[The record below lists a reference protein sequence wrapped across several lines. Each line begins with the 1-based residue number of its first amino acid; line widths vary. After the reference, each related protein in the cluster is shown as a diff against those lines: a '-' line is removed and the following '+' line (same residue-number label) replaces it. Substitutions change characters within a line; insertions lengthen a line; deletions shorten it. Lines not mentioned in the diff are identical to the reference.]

1 MITPNIRDYLNDI
14 AIKLDKVGHG
24 QRGVILDEAQAFL
37 GYSRQ
42 TIYRQLKQVCGW
54 SSERKAR
61 ADKGKMSV
69 SSDSLLALAT
79 MSRESMR
86 DNGKQTMFTTTARGI
101 LEQNGHEINVSN
113 ATLNRLMRQRKL
125 NVKAQ
130 QVANPVQSLRALHPN
145 HVHEIDPS
153 LCLIYYMK
161 NKQHIMRDRDFY
173 KNKLENYAKVKYK
186 VWRYTLYDRASG
198 MIIPWYVEAA
208 GENQHSLF
216 QFLMFA
222 WGKQDNRL
230 FHGVPKLL
238 YWDKGSANTS
248 SAIKSL
254 LDNLEVKYLEHEAG
268 NARAKGGVENANNII
283 ETQFESRLKFQPVS
297 SIEELNH
304 SAMAWA
310 EAYNANLIPGQDTRL
325 RRAGLS
331 EPASRQGLWQR
342 IKEEQLRILPP
353 VDVCKALMAS
363 RKQERQVRPDLTISF
378 KHPQAE
384 SSQIYNLKG
393 LDGITVKD
401 KVCVKALV
409 YGDCAI
415 QIEVPRYDGE
425 TLIYRV
431 EPDRNYDEFGQQL
444 DAPVIGEEFKS
455 KADTEIEQA
464 AKAMDSVAYPDMNEN
479 EIKKAKQKQVAPFGG
494 KLNTLSYLDDIEHPL
509 YIASSRK
516 GSEIATPEHLKP
528 APTTLTL
535 TAALIR
541 ITSAIGRRLT
551 TDENKWLS
559 ASYQDGIPEESL
571 NFIIQSFTQPVEI
584 AACNGTTGLRIVK

>member
-1 MITPNIRDYLNDI
+1 MITPSIRDYLNNI
-14 AIKLDKVGHG
+14 AKKLDSVGHG
-24 QRGVILDEAQAFL
+24 QRGPILNEAQEFL
-37 GYSRQ
+37 GFSRQ

-61 ADKGKMSV
+61 ADKGRMTV
-69 SSDSLLALAT
+69 SSESLLALAA
-79 MSRESMR
+79 MNRESIR

-125 NVKAQ
+125 NVNAQ
-130 QVANPVQSLRALHPN
+130 KVANPVQSLRALHPN

-198 MIIPWYVEAA
+198 IIIPWYVEAA

-222 WGKQDNRL
+222 WGKQDGRL

-248 SAIKSL
+248 SAIKNL
-254 LDNLEVKYLEHEAG
+254 LDHLEVKYLEHEAG

-283 ETQFESRLKFQPVS
+283 ETQFESRLKFQPVN
-297 SIEELNH
+297 SIDELND
-304 SAMAWA
+304 AAIKWA
-310 EAYNANLIPGQDTRL
+310 EAYNSNMLPGQDTRL
-325 RRAGLS
+325 HRTGLS
-331 EPASRQGLWQR
+331 EPASRQTLWQH
-342 IKEEQLRILPP
+342 ISAEQLRILPA
-353 VDVCKALMAS
+353 VEVCKALMAS
-363 RKQERQVRPDLTISF
+363 REQERQVKSDLTISF

-384 SSQIYNLKG
+384 NSLIYSLKG
-393 LDGITVKD
+393 LDGVAVKD
-401 KVCVKALV
+401 KVTVRSLV

-415 QIEVPRYDGE
+415 QIEVPRYDGDS
-425 TLIYRV
+425 LIYRV
-431 EPDRNYDEFGQQL
+431 EPDRNFDQFGQRL
-444 DAPVIGEEFKS
+444 DAPVIGEEYKS
-455 KADTEIEQA
+455 KGDTEIEQA
-464 AKAMDSVAYPDMNEN
+464 AKAMDQVAYPDMTED

-494 KLNTLSYLDDIEHPL
+494 KLNTLSYLEDINHPA
-509 YIASSRK
+509 YFEQK
-516 GSEIATPEHLKP
+516 GSEIDTPEHLKP
-528 APTTLTL
+528 SIPILTL
-535 TAALIR
+535 TAALMR
-541 ITSAIGRRLT
+541 ITSEIGRKLT

-559 ASYQDGIPEESL
+559 ARYKDGVPEDSL
-571 NFIIQSFTQPVEI
+571 DSLIHTFKTPI
-584 AACNGTTGLRIVK
+584 AVGDGTTGIFRSVK

>member
-1 MITPNIRDYLNDI
+1 MITPSIRDYLNNV
-14 AIKLDKVGHG
+14 AKKLDSVGHG
-24 QRGVILDEAQAFL
+24 QRGPILNEAQEFL
-37 GYSRQ
+37 GFSRQ

-61 ADKGKMSV
+61 ADKGKMTV
-69 SSDSLLALAT
+69 SSESLLALAA
-79 MSRESMR
+79 MNRESIR

-125 NVKAQ
+125 NVNAQ
-130 QVANPVQSLRALHPN
+130 KVANPVQSLRALHPN

-198 MIIPWYVEAA
+198 IIIPWYVEAA

-222 WGKQDNRL
+222 WSKRDGRL

-238 YWDKGSANTS
+238 YWDKGSANTA
-248 SAIKSL
+248 SAIKNL
-254 LDNLEVKYLEHEAG
+254 LDHLEVKYLEHEAG

-283 ETQFESRLKFQPVS
+283 ETQFESRLKFQPVN
-297 SIEELNH
+297 SIDELND
-304 SAMAWA
+304 AAIKWA
-310 EAYNANLIPGQDTRL
+310 EAYNSNMLPGQDTRL
-325 RRAGLS
+325 HRTGLS
-331 EPASRQGLWQR
+331 EPVSRQTLWQH
-342 IKEEQLRILPP
+342 ITAEQLRILPA

-363 RKQERQVRPDLTISF
+363 REQERQVKSDLTISF

-384 SSQIYNLKG
+384 NSLIYSLKG
-393 LDGITVKD
+393 LDGVAVKD
-401 KVCVKALV
+401 KVTVRSLV

-425 TLIYRV
+425 ALIYRV
-431 EPDRNYDEFGQQL
+431 EPDRNFDKFGQRL
-444 DAPVIGEEFKS
+444 DAPVIGEEYKS
-455 KADTEIEQA
+455 KGDTEIEQA
-464 AKAMDSVAYPDMNEN
+464 AKAMDQVAYPDMTED

-494 KLNTLSYLDDIEHPL
+494 KLNTLSYLDDIDHPA
-509 YIASSRK
+509 YFEQK
-516 GSEIATPEHLKP
+516 GNEIETPEHLKP
-528 APTTLTL
+528 ATTTLTL
-535 TAALIR
+535 TAALMR
-541 ITSAIGRRLT
+541 ITSEIGRKLT

-559 ASYQDGIPEESL
+559 VRYKDGVPEDSL
-571 NFIIQSFTQPVEI
+571 DSLIRTFATPVVVGD
-584 AACNGTTGLRIVK
+584 GTTGIFRSVK

>member
-1 MITPNIRDYLNDI
+1 MIAPNIREYLNNV
-14 AIKLDKVGHG
+14 AIKLDNVGHG
-24 QRGVILDEAQAFL
+24 QRGPILDEAQAFL

-42 TIYRQLKQVCGW
+42 TIYRLLKQVCGW

-61 ADKGKMSV
+61 TDKGKMTV
-69 SSDSLLALAT
+69 SSESLLALAT
-79 MSRESMR
+79 MSRESVR

-145 HVHEIDPS
+145 HAHEIDPS

-186 VWRYTLYDRASG
+186 VWRYTLYDKASG
-198 MIIPWYVEAA
+198 IIIPWYVEAA

-222 WGKQDNRL
+222 WGKQDGRL
-230 FHGVPKLL
+230 FHGVPQLL

-248 SAIKSL
+248 SAIKNL
-254 LDNLEVKYLEHEAG
+254 LDHLEVKYLEHEAG

-304 SAMAWA
+304 AAMNWA
-310 EAYNANLIPGQDTRL
+310 EAYNANRLPGQDTRL
-325 RRAGLS
+325 RRIGLV
-331 EPASRQGLWQR
+331 EPVSRQSLWQH
-342 IKEEQLRILPP
+342 ITAEQLRTLPSIE
-353 VDVCKALMAS
+353 VCQALMAS
-363 RKQERQVRPDLTISF
+363 REQERQVKADLTITF
-378 KHPQAE
+378 RHPQAE
-384 SSQIYNLKG
+384 SSLIYSLKG
-393 LDGITVKD
+393 LHGIAMKD
-401 KVCVKALV
+401 KVSVRSLV

-425 TLIYRV
+425 ALIYRV
-431 EPDRNYDEFGQQL
+431 EPDRNFDKFGQRL
-444 DAPVIGEEFKS
+444 DAPVIGEEYKS
-455 KADTEIEQA
+455 KDNTEIEQA
-464 AKAMDSVAYPDMNEN
+464 AKAMDQVAYPDMTED

-494 KLNTLSYLDDIEHPL
+494 KLNTLSYLEDINHPA
-509 YIASSRK
+509 YFEQK
-516 GSEIATPEHLKP
+516 GSEIDTPEHLKP
-528 APTTLTL
+528 SIPILTL
-535 TAALIR
+535 TAALMR
-541 ITSAIGRRLT
+541 ITSEIGRKLT
-551 TDENKWLS
+551 KDENKWLS
-559 ASYQDGIPEESL
+559 ARYKDGVPEDSL
-571 NFIIQSFTQPVEI
+571 DSLIHTFKTPI
-584 AACNGTTGLRIVK
+584 AVGDGTTGIFRSIK

>member
-1 MITPNIRDYLNDI
+1 MITPNIREYLNNV
-14 AIKLDKVGHG
+14 AIKLDNVGHG
-24 QRGVILDEAQAFL
+24 QRGPILDEAQVFL
-37 GYSRQ
+37 GVSRQ
-42 TIYRQLKQVCGW
+42 TIYRQLKTVCGW
-54 SSERKAR
+54 SSERKVR
-61 ADKGKMSV
+61 KDKGKMSV
-69 SSDSLLALAT
+69 STDSLLALAT
-79 MSRESMR
+79 MSRESVR

-125 NVKAQ
+125 NAKAQ

-222 WGKQDNRL
+222 WGKQDGRL
-230 FHGVPKLL
+230 FHGVPTLL

-248 SAIKSL
+248 SAIKNL
-254 LDNLEVKYLEHEAG
+254 LDHLEVKYLEHEAG

-283 ETQFESRLKFQPVS
+283 ETQFESRLRFQPVS
-297 SIEELNH
+297 SIDELNH
-304 SAMAWA
+304 AAINWA
-310 EAYNANLIPGQDTRL
+310 EAYNANRLPGQDTRL
-325 RRAGLS
+325 RRTGLS
-331 EPASRQGLWQR
+331 EPISRQSLWQH
-342 IKEEQLRILPP
+342 IKAEQLRILPS
-353 VDVCKALMAS
+353 VEICQALMAS
-363 RKQERQVRPDLTISF
+363 REQERQVKADLTISF
-378 KHPQAE
+378 KHPQAD
-384 SSQIYNLKG
+384 SSLIYSLKG

-401 KVCVKALV
+401 KISVRSLV

-425 TLIYRV
+425 ALIYRV
-431 EPDRNYDEFGQQL
+431 EPDRNFDKFGQRL
-444 DAPVIGEEFKS
+444 DAPVIGEEYKS
-455 KADTEIEQA
+455 KGDTAIEQV
-464 AKAMDSVAYPDMNEN
+464 AKAMDQVAYPNMTED

-494 KLNTLSYLDDIEHPL
+494 QLNTLSYLDDINHPA
-509 YIASSRK
+509 YFEQK
-516 GSEIATPEHLKP
+516 GNEIETPEHLKP
-528 APTTLTL
+528 ATATLTL
-535 TAALIR
+535 TAALMR
-541 ITSAIGRRLT
+541 ITSSIGRRLT
-551 TDENKWLS
+551 IDENKWLS
-559 ASYQDGIPEESL
+559 ARYQDGVPEDSLESL
-571 NFIIQSFTQPVEI
+571 IRTFTTPVTAI
-584 AACNGTTGLRIVK
+584 ADGTIGFRSVK

>member
-1 MITPNIRDYLNDI
+1 MIAPNIREYLNEV
-14 AIKLDKVGHG
+14 AVKLDNVSHG

-61 ADKGKMSV
+61 ADKGKISV
-69 SSDSLLALAT
+69 SSDSLLAIAT
-79 MSRESMR
+79 MSRESVR

-130 QVANPVQSLRALHPN
+130 KVANPVQPLRALHPN
-145 HVHEIDPS
+145 YVHEIDPS

-198 MIIPWYVEAA
+198 IIIPWYVEAA

-222 WGKQDNRL
+222 WGKQDGRL
-230 FHGVPKLL
+230 FHGVPQLL

-248 SAIKSL
+248 SAIKNL
-254 LDNLEVKYLEHEAG
+254 LDHLEVKYLEHEAG

-297 SIEELNH
+297 SIDELNH
-304 SAMAWA
+304 AAMNWA
-310 EAYNANLIPGQDTRL
+310 EAYNANRLPGQDTRL
-325 RRAGLS
+325 RRIGLS
-331 EPASRQGLWQR
+331 EPVSRQSLWQH
-342 IKEEQLRILPP
+342 ITAEQLRTLPSIE
-353 VDVCKALMAS
+353 VCQALMAS
-363 RKQERQVRPDLTISF
+363 REQERQVKADLTISF
-378 KHPQAE
+378 KHPQAD
-384 SSQIYNLKG
+384 SSLIYSLKG
-393 LDGITVKD
+393 LDGIAVKD
-401 KVCVKALV
+401 KVSVRSLV

-425 TLIYRV
+425 ALIYRV
-431 EPDRNYDEFGQQL
+431 EPDRNFDKFGQRL
-444 DAPVIGEEFKS
+444 DAPVIGEEYKS
-455 KADTEIEQA
+455 KGNTEIEQA
-464 AKAMDSVAYPDMNEN
+464 AKAMDQVAYPNMTED

-494 KLNTLSYLDDIEHPL
+494 QLNTLSYLDDINHPA
-509 YIASSRK
+509 YFEQK
-516 GSEIATPEHLKP
+516 GNEIETPEHLKP
-528 APTTLTL
+528 ATTTLTL
-535 TAALIR
+535 TAALMR
-541 ITSAIGRRLT
+541 ITSSIGRRLT

-559 ASYQDGIPEESL
+559 ARYQDGVPEDSL
-571 NFIIQSFTQPVEI
+571 DSLIRTFTTPVVVG
-584 AACNGTTGLRIVK
+584 NGTTGFRSVK

>member
-1 MITPNIRDYLNDI
+1 MITPSIRDYLNNV
-14 AIKLDKVGHG
+14 AKKLDSVGHG
-24 QRGVILDEAQAFL
+24 QRGPILNEAQEFL
-37 GYSRQ
+37 GCSRQ

-61 ADKGKMSV
+61 ADKGKMTV
-69 SSDSLLALAT
+69 SSESLLAIAA
-79 MSRESMR
+79 MNRESIR

-125 NVKAQ
+125 NVNAQ
-130 QVANPVQSLRALHPN
+130 KVANPVQSLRALHPN

-186 VWRYTLYDRASG
+186 VWRYTLYDKASG
-198 MIIPWYVEAA
+198 IIIPWYVEAA

-222 WGKQDNRL
+222 WGKQDGRL
-230 FHGVPKLL
+230 FHGVPQLL

-248 SAIKSL
+248 SAIKNL
-254 LDNLEVKYLEHEAG
+254 LDHLEVKYLEHEAG

-297 SIEELNH
+297 SIDELNH
-304 SAMAWA
+304 AAMNWA
-310 EAYNANLIPGQDTRL
+310 EAYNANRLPGQDTRL
-325 RRAGLS
+325 RRIGLS
-331 EPASRQGLWQR
+331 EPVSRQSLWQH
-342 IKEEQLRILPP
+342 ITAEQLRTLPSIE
-353 VDVCKALMAS
+353 VCQALMAS
-363 RKQERQVRPDLTISF
+363 REQERQVKADLTISF
-378 KHPQAE
+378 KHPQSE
-384 SSQIYNLKG
+384 SSLVYSLKG
-393 LDGITVKD
+393 LDGIAVKD
-401 KVCVKALV
+401 KVSVRSLV

-425 TLIYRV
+425 SLIYRI
-431 EPDRNYDEFGQQL
+431 EPDRNFDKFGQRL
-444 DAPVIGEEFKS
+444 DAPVIGEEYKS
-455 KADTEIEQA
+455 KGDTEIEQA
-464 AKAMDSVAYPDMNEN
+464 AKEMDQVAYPNMTED

-494 KLNTLSYLDDIEHPL
+494 KLNTLSYLDDINHPA
-509 YIASSRK
+509 YFEQK
-516 GSEIATPEHLKP
+516 GNEIETPEHLKP
-528 APTTLTL
+528 ATTTLTL
-535 TAALIR
+535 TAALMR
-541 ITSAIGRRLT
+541 ITSSIGRRLT

-559 ASYQDGIPEESL
+559 ARYQDGVPEDSL
-571 NFIIQSFTQPVEI
+571 DSLIRTFTTPV
-584 AACNGTTGLRIVK
+584 AVGDGTTGFRSVK

>member
-1 MITPNIRDYLNDI
+1 MIAPNIREYLNNV
-14 AIKLDKVGHG
+14 AIKLDNVGHG
-24 QRGVILDEAQAFL
+24 QRGQILDEAQIFL

-42 TIYRQLKQVCGW
+42 TIYRQLKKVCGW

-61 ADKGKMSV
+61 TDKGKMSV
-69 SSDSLLALAT
+69 STDSLLALAT
-79 MSRESMR
+79 MSRESVR

-113 ATLNRLMRQRKL
+113 ATLNRLMRQRKI

-173 KNKLENYAKVKYK
+173 KNKLENYAKIKYK

-222 WGKQDNRL
+222 WGKQDGRL
-230 FHGVPKLL
+230 FHGVPQLL

-248 SAIKSL
+248 SAIKNL
-254 LDNLEVKYLEHEAG
+254 LDHLEVKYLEHEAG

-297 SIEELNH
+297 SIDELNQ
-304 SAMAWA
+304 AALNWA
-310 EAYNANLIPGQDTRL
+310 EAYNANRLPGQDTRL
-325 RRAGLS
+325 RRIGLA
-331 EPASRQGLWQR
+331 EPISRQSLWQH
-342 IKEEQLRILPP
+342 ITAEQLRILPSLEI
-353 VDVCKALMAS
+353 CQALMAS
-363 RKQERQVRPDLTISF
+363 REQERQVKADLTISF
-378 KHPQAE
+378 KHPQAD
-384 SSQIYNLKG
+384 SSLVYSLKG

-401 KVCVKALV
+401 KVSVRSLV

-425 TLIYRV
+425 SLIYRI
-431 EPDRNYDEFGQQL
+431 EPDRNFDQFGQRL
-444 DAPVIGEEFKS
+444 DAPVIGEEYKS
-455 KADTEIEQA
+455 KGDTEIEQA
-464 AKAMDSVAYPDMNEN
+464 AKAMDQTAYPDMAED
-479 EIKKAKQKQVAPFGG
+479 EIKKAKQKQVTPFGG
-494 KLNTLSYLDDIEHPL
+494 KLNTLSYLEDINHPA
-509 YIASSRK
+509 YFEQK
-516 GSEIATPEHLKP
+516 GNEIETPEHLKP
-528 APTTLTL
+528 VTTTLTL
-535 TAALIR
+535 TAALMR
-541 ITSAIGRRLT
+541 ITSSIGRRLT
-551 TDENKWLS
+551 IDENKWLS
-559 ASYQDGIPEESL
+559 ARYQDGVPEDSL
-571 NFIIQSFTQPVEI
+571 DSLIRTFTTPVTAI
-584 AACNGTTGLRIVK
+584 ADGTTGFRSVK

>member
-1 MITPNIRDYLNDI
+1 MITPSIRDYLNNV
-14 AIKLDKVGHG
+14 AKKLDSVGHG
-24 QRGVILDEAQAFL
+24 QRGPILNEAQEFL
-37 GYSRQ
+37 GFSRQ
-42 TIYRQLKQVCGW
+42 TIYRQLKLVCGW

-61 ADKGKMSV
+61 ADKGKMTV
-69 SSDSLLALAT
+69 SSESLLALAA
-79 MSRESMR
+79 MNRESIR

-125 NVKAQ
+125 NVNAQ
-130 QVANPVQSLRALHPN
+130 KVANPVQSLRALYPN

-198 MIIPWYVEAA
+198 IIIPWYVEAA

-222 WGKQDNRL
+222 WGKQDGRL

-248 SAIKSL
+248 SAIKNL
-254 LDNLEVKYLEHEAG
+254 LDHLEVKYEAHEAG

-283 ETQFESRLKFQPVS
+283 ETQFESRLKFQPVN
-297 SIEELNH
+297 SINELNDA
-304 SAMAWA
+304 AMKWA
-310 EAYNANLIPGQDTRL
+310 EAYNSNRLPGQDTRL
-325 RRAGLS
+325 HRAGLS
-331 EPASRQGLWQR
+331 EPVSRQSLWQH
-342 IKEEQLRILPP
+342 ITAEQLRTLPSIE
-353 VDVCKALMAS
+353 VCQALMAS
-363 RKQERQVRPDLTISF
+363 REQERQVKADLTISF
-378 KHPQAE
+378 KHPQAD
-384 SSQIYNLKG
+384 SSLIYSLKG
-393 LDGITVKD
+393 LDGIAVKD
-401 KVCVKALV
+401 KVSVRSLV

-425 TLIYRV
+425 ALIYRV
-431 EPDRNYDEFGQQL
+431 EPDRNFDKFGQRL
-444 DAPVIGEEFKS
+444 DAPVIGEEYKS
-455 KADTEIEQA
+455 KGNTEIEQA
-464 AKAMDSVAYPDMNEN
+464 AKAMDQVAYPDMTED

-494 KLNTLSYLDDIEHPL
+494 KLNTLSYLDDINHPA
-509 YIASSRK
+509 YFEQK
-516 GSEIATPEHLKP
+516 GNEIKTPEHLKP
-528 APTTLTL
+528 STSTLTL
-535 TAALIR
+535 TAALMR
-541 ITSAIGRRLT
+541 ITSEIGRKLT

-559 ASYQDGIPEESL
+559 ARYKDGVPEDSL
-571 NFIIQSFTQPVEI
+571 DSLIHTFKTPV
-584 AACNGTTGLRIVK
+584 AMGDGTTGIFRSIK

>member
-1 MITPNIRDYLNDI
+1 MITPNIREYLNNV
-14 AIKLDKVGHG
+14 AIKLDNVGHG
-24 QRGVILDEAQAFL
+24 QRGPVLDEAQAFL
-37 GYSRQ
+37 GVSRQ
-42 TIYRQLKQVCGW
+42 TIYRQLKTVCGW
-54 SSERKAR
+54 SSERKVR
-61 ADKGKMSV
+61 TDKGKMSV
-69 SSDSLLALAT
+69 STDSLLALAT
-79 MSRESMR
+79 LSRESVR

-125 NVKAQ
+125 NAKAQ

-153 LCLIYYMK
+153 LCLIFYMK

-198 MIIPWYVEAA
+198 LIIPWYVEAA

-230 FHGVPKLL
+230 FHGVPQLL

-248 SAIKSL
+248 SAIKNL
-254 LDNLEVKYLEHEAG
+254 LDHLEVKYLEHEAG

-297 SIEELNH
+297 SIDELNH
-304 SAMAWA
+304 AAMNWA
-310 EAYNANLIPGQDTRL
+310 EAYNANRLPGQDTRL
-325 RRAGLS
+325 RRIGLA
-331 EPASRQGLWQR
+331 EPISRQSLWQH
-342 IKEEQLRILPP
+342 ITAEQLRILPS
-353 VDVCKALMAS
+353 VEICQALMAS
-363 RKQERQVRPDLTISF
+363 REQERQVKADLTISF
-378 KHPQAE
+378 KHPQAD
-384 SSQIYNLKG
+384 SSLIYSLKG

-401 KVCVKALV
+401 KVSVRSLV
-409 YGDCAI
+409 FGDCAI

-425 TLIYRV
+425 ALIYRV
-431 EPDRNYDEFGQQL
+431 EPDRNFDKFGQRL
-444 DAPVIGEEFKS
+444 DAPVIGEEYKS
-455 KADTEIEQA
+455 KGDTEIEQA
-464 AKAMDSVAYPDMNEN
+464 AKAMDQVAYPNMTED

-494 KLNTLSYLDDIEHPL
+494 KLNTLSYLDEINHPAYFEQKGNEIE
-509 YIASSRK
+509 
-516 GSEIATPEHLKP
+516 TPEHLKP
-528 APTTLTL
+528 AETTLTL
-535 TAALIR
+535 TAALMR
-541 ITSAIGRRLT
+541 ITSSIGRRLT

-559 ASYQDGIPEESL
+559 ARYQDGVPEDSL
-571 NFIIQSFTQPVEI
+571 DSLIRTFTTPV
-584 AACNGTTGLRIVK
+584 AVGDGTTGFRSVK

>member
-1 MITPNIRDYLNDI
+1 MITPNIREYLNNV
-14 AIKLDKVGHG
+14 AIKLDNVGHG
-24 QRGVILDEAQAFL
+24 QRGPVLDEAQAFL
-37 GYSRQ
+37 GVSRQ
-42 TIYRQLKQVCGW
+42 TIYRQLKTVCGW
-54 SSERKAR
+54 SSERKVR
-61 ADKGKMSV
+61 TDKGKMSV
-69 SSDSLLALAT
+69 STDSLLALAT
-79 MSRESMR
+79 LSRESVR

-125 NVKAQ
+125 NAKAQ

-153 LCLIYYMK
+153 LCLIFYMK

-198 MIIPWYVEAA
+198 LIIPWYVEAA

-230 FHGVPKLL
+230 FHGVPQLL

-248 SAIKSL
+248 SAIKNL
-254 LDNLEVKYLEHEAG
+254 LDHLEVKYLEHEAG

-297 SIEELNH
+297 SIDELNH
-304 SAMAWA
+304 AAMNWA
-310 EAYNANLIPGQDTRL
+310 EAYNANRLPGQDTRL
-325 RRAGLS
+325 RRIGLA
-331 EPASRQGLWQR
+331 EPISRQSLWQH
-342 IKEEQLRILPP
+342 ITAEQLRILPS
-353 VDVCKALMAS
+353 VEICQALMAS
-363 RKQERQVRPDLTISF
+363 REQERQVKADLTISF
-378 KHPQAE
+378 KHPQAD
-384 SSQIYNLKG
+384 SSLIYSLKG

-401 KVCVKALV
+401 KVSVRSLV

-425 TLIYRV
+425 ALIYRV
-431 EPDRNYDEFGQQL
+431 EPDRNFDKFGQRL
-444 DAPVIGEEFKS
+444 DAPVIGEEYKS
-455 KADTEIEQA
+455 KGDTEIEQA
-464 AKAMDSVAYPDMNEN
+464 AKAMDQVAYPNMTED

-494 KLNTLSYLDDIEHPL
+494 KLNTLSYLDEINHPAYFEQKGNEIE
-509 YIASSRK
+509 
-516 GSEIATPEHLKP
+516 TPEHLKP
-528 APTTLTL
+528 AETTLTL
-535 TAALIR
+535 TAALMR
-541 ITSAIGRRLT
+541 ITSSIGRRLT

-559 ASYQDGIPEESL
+559 ARYQDGVPEDSL
-571 NFIIQSFTQPVEI
+571 DSLIRTFTTPV
-584 AACNGTTGLRIVK
+584 AVGDGTTGFRSVK

>member
-1 MITPNIRDYLNDI
+1 MITPSIRDYLNNV
-14 AIKLDKVGHG
+14 AKKLDSVGHG
-24 QRGVILDEAQAFL
+24 QRGPILNEAQEFL
-37 GYSRQ
+37 GFSRQ

-61 ADKGKMSV
+61 ADKGKMTV
-69 SSDSLLALAT
+69 SSESLLALAA
-79 MSRESMR
+79 MNRESIR

-125 NVKAQ
+125 NVNAQ
-130 QVANPVQSLRALHPN
+130 KVANPVQSLRALYPN

-198 MIIPWYVEAA
+198 IIIPWYVEAA

-222 WGKQDNRL
+222 WGKQDGRL
-230 FHGVPKLL
+230 FHGIPKLL

-248 SAIKSL
+248 SAIKNL
-254 LDNLEVKYLEHEAG
+254 LDHLEVKYEAHEAG

-283 ETQFESRLKFQPVS
+283 ETQFESRLKFQPVN
-297 SIEELNH
+297 SINELNDA
-304 SAMAWA
+304 AMKWA
-310 EAYNANLIPGQDTRL
+310 EAYNSNRLPGQDTRL
-325 RRAGLS
+325 HRAGLS
-331 EPASRQGLWQR
+331 EPVSRQTLWQH
-342 IKEEQLRILPP
+342 ITVEQLRILPA

-363 RKQERQVRPDLTISF
+363 REQERQVKSDLTISF

-384 SSQIYNLKG
+384 NSLIYSLKG
-393 LDGITVKD
+393 LDGVAVKD
-401 KVCVKALV
+401 KVTVRSLV

-425 TLIYRV
+425 ALIYRV
-431 EPDRNYDEFGQQL
+431 EPDRNYDQFGQRL
-444 DAPVIGEEFKS
+444 DAPVIGEEYKS
-455 KADTEIEQA
+455 KGNTEIEHA
-464 AKAMDSVAYPDMNEN
+464 AIAIDQVAYPDMTAD
-479 EIKKAKQKQVAPFGG
+479 EIKKAKQKSVAPFGG
-494 KLNTLSYLDDIEHPL
+494 ELNTLSYLDDIDHPA
-509 YIASSRK
+509 YFKQK
-516 GSEIATPEHLKP
+516 GNEIKTPEHLKLS
-528 APTTLTL
+528 TSTLTL
-535 TAALIR
+535 TAALMR
-541 ITSAIGRRLT
+541 ITSEIGRKLT

-559 ASYQDGIPEESL
+559 ARYKDGVSEDSL
-571 NFIIQSFTQPVEI
+571 DSLIHTFKTPV
-584 AACNGTTGLRIVK
+584 AMGDGTTGIFRSIK

>member
-1 MITPNIRDYLNDI
+1 MITPSIRDYLNNV
-14 AIKLDKVGHG
+14 AKKLDSVGHG
-24 QRGVILDEAQAFL
+24 QRGPILNEAQEFL
-37 GYSRQ
+37 GFSRQ

-61 ADKGKMSV
+61 ADKGKMTV
-69 SSDSLLALAT
+69 SSESLLALAA
-79 MSRESMR
+79 MNRESIR

-125 NVKAQ
+125 NVNAQ
-130 QVANPVQSLRALHPN
+130 KVANPVQSLRALHPN

-173 KNKLENYAKVKYK
+173 KNKLENYAKIKYK

-198 MIIPWYVEAA
+198 IIIPWYVESA

-222 WGKQDNRL
+222 WGKQDGRL

-248 SAIKSL
+248 SAIKNL
-254 LDNLEVKYLEHEAG
+254 LDHLEVKYEAHEAG

-283 ETQFESRLKFQPVS
+283 ETQFESRLKFQPVN
-297 SIEELNH
+297 SINELNDA
-304 SAMAWA
+304 AMKWA
-310 EAYNANLIPGQDTRL
+310 EAYNSNRLPGQDTRL
-325 RRAGLS
+325 HRAGLS
-331 EPASRQGLWQR
+331 EPVSRQSLWQH
-342 IKEEQLRILPP
+342 ITTEQLRTLPSIE
-353 VDVCKALMAS
+353 VCQALMAS
-363 RKQERQVRPDLTISF
+363 REQERQVKADLTISF
-378 KHPQAE
+378 KHPQAD
-384 SSQIYNLKG
+384 SSLIYSLKG
-393 LDGITVKD
+393 LDGVAVKD
-401 KVCVKALV
+401 KVTVRSLV

-425 TLIYRV
+425 ALIYRV
-431 EPDRNYDEFGQQL
+431 EPDRNFDKFGQRL
-444 DAPVIGEEFKS
+444 DAPVIGEEYKS
-455 KADTEIEQA
+455 KGNTEIEQA
-464 AKAMDSVAYPDMNEN
+464 AKAMDQVAYPDMTED

-494 KLNTLSYLDDIEHPL
+494 KLNTLSYLEDINHPA
-509 YIASSRK
+509 YFEQK
-516 GSEIATPEHLKP
+516 GSEIDTPEHLKP
-528 APTTLTL
+528 ATTTLTL
-535 TAALIR
+535 TAALMR
-541 ITSAIGRRLT
+541 ITSEIGRKLT

-559 ASYQDGIPEESL
+559 VRYKDGVPEDSL
-571 NFIIQSFTQPVEI
+571 DSLIHTFKTPI
-584 AACNGTTGLRIVK
+584 AVGDGTTGIFRSVK

>member
-1 MITPNIRDYLNDI
+1 MIAPNIREYLNNV
-14 AIKLDKVGHG
+14 AIKLDNVGHG
-24 QRGVILDEAQAFL
+24 QRGPVLDEAQAFL
-37 GYSRQ
+37 GVSRQ
-42 TIYRQLKQVCGW
+42 TIYRQLKTVCGW
-54 SSERKAR
+54 SSERKVR
-61 ADKGKMSV
+61 TDKGKMSV
-69 SSDSLLALAT
+69 STDSLLALAT
-79 MSRESMR
+79 MSRESVR

-101 LEQNGHEINVSN
+101 LEQNGYEINVSN

-222 WGKQDNRL
+222 WGKQDGRL
-230 FHGVPKLL
+230 FHGVPTLL

-248 SAIKSL
+248 SAIKNL
-254 LDNLEVKYLEHEAG
+254 LDHLEVKYLEHEAG

-297 SIEELNH
+297 SIDELNQ
-304 SAMAWA
+304 AALNWA
-310 EAYNANLIPGQDTRL
+310 EAYNANRLPGQDTRL
-325 RRAGLS
+325 RRIGLS
-331 EPASRQGLWQR
+331 DPVSRQTLWQH
-342 IKEEQLRILPP
+342 ITADQLRILPS

-363 RKQERQVRPDLTISF
+363 RQQERQVKSDLTISF
-378 KHPQAE
+378 RHPQADG
-384 SSQIYNLKG
+384 SLLYSLKG

-401 KVCVKALV
+401 KVSVRALV
-409 YGDCAI
+409 YGDCAV
-415 QIEVPRYDGE
+415 QIEVSRYDGE
-425 TLIYRV
+425 PLIYRI
-431 EPDRNYDEFGQQL
+431 EPDRNFDQFGQRL
-444 DAPVIGEEFKS
+444 DAPVIGEEYKS
-455 KADTEIEQA
+455 KGDTEIEQA
-464 AKAMDSVAYPDMNEN
+464 AKAMDQIAYPNMTDD
-479 EIKKAKQKQVAPFGG
+479 EIKKAKQKQVSPFGG
-494 KLNTLSYLDDIEHPL
+494 KLNTLSYLDEINHPAYFEQKGNEIE
-509 YIASSRK
+509 
-516 GSEIATPEHLKP
+516 TPEHLKP
-528 APTTLTL
+528 ATATLTL
-535 TAALIR
+535 TAALMR
-541 ITSAIGRRLT
+541 ITSSIGRRLT

-559 ASYQDGIPEESL
+559 ARYQDGVPEDSL
-571 NFIIQSFTQPVEI
+571 DSLIRTFTTPV
-584 AACNGTTGLRIVK
+584 AVGDGTTGFRSVK

>member
-1 MITPNIRDYLNDI
+1 MITPNIREYLNNV
-14 AIKLDKVGHG
+14 AIKLDNVGHG
-24 QRGVILDEAQAFL
+24 QRGPILDEAQVFL
-37 GYSRQ
+37 GVSRQ
-42 TIYRQLKQVCGW
+42 TIYRQLKTVCGW
-54 SSERKAR
+54 SSERKVR
-61 ADKGKMSV
+61 KDKGKMSV
-69 SSDSLLALAT
+69 STDSLLALAT
-79 MSRESMR
+79 MSRESVR

-125 NVKAQ
+125 NAKAQ

-222 WGKQDNRL
+222 WGKQDGRL
-230 FHGVPKLL
+230 FHGVPSLL
-238 YWDKGSANTS
+238 YWDKGSSNTS
-248 SAIKSL
+248 SAIKNL
-254 LDNLEVKYLEHEAG
+254 LDHLEVKYLEHEAG

-283 ETQFESRLKFQPVS
+283 ETQFESRLRFQPVS
-297 SIEELNH
+297 SIDELNH
-304 SAMAWA
+304 AAINWA
-310 EAYNANLIPGQDTRL
+310 EAYNANRLPGQDTRL
-325 RRAGLS
+325 RRTGLS
-331 EPASRQGLWQR
+331 EPISRQSLWQH
-342 IKEEQLRILPP
+342 IKAEQLRILPS
-353 VDVCKALMAS
+353 VEICQALMAS
-363 RKQERQVRPDLTISF
+363 REQERQVKADLTISF
-378 KHPQAE
+378 KHPQAD
-384 SSQIYNLKG
+384 SSLIYSLKG

-401 KVCVKALV
+401 KISVRSLV

-425 TLIYRV
+425 ALIYRV
-431 EPDRNYDEFGQQL
+431 EPDRNFDKFGQRL
-444 DAPVIGEEFKS
+444 DAPVIGEEYKS
-455 KADTEIEQA
+455 KGDTAIEQV
-464 AKAMDSVAYPDMNEN
+464 AKAMDQVAYPNMTED

-494 KLNTLSYLDDIEHPL
+494 QLNTLSYLDDINHPA
-509 YIASSRK
+509 YFEQK
-516 GSEIATPEHLKP
+516 GNEIETPEHLKP
-528 APTTLTL
+528 ATATLTL

-541 ITSAIGRRLT
+541 ITSSIGRRLT
-551 TDENKWLS
+551 IDENKWLS
-559 ASYQDGIPEESL
+559 ARYQDGVPEDSLESL
-571 NFIIQSFTQPVEI
+571 IRTFTTPVTAI
-584 AACNGTTGLRIVK
+584 ADGTIGFRSVK

>member
-1 MITPNIRDYLNDI
+1 MIAPNIREYLNNV
-14 AIKLDKVGHG
+14 AIKLDNVGHG
-24 QRGVILDEAQAFL
+24 QRGPILDEAQAFL

-42 TIYRQLKQVCGW
+42 TIYRLLKQVCGW

-61 ADKGKMSV
+61 TDKGKMTV
-69 SSDSLLALAT
+69 SSESLLALAT
-79 MSRESMR
+79 MSRESVR

-130 QVANPVQSLRALHPN
+130 QVANPVQSLRALYPN

-161 NKQHIMRDRDFY
+161 NKQHIMRERDFY
-173 KNKLENYAKVKYK
+173 KNKLKNYAKVKYK

-222 WGKQDNRL
+222 WGKQDGRL

-248 SAIKSL
+248 SAIKNL
-254 LDNLEVKYLEHEAG
+254 LDHLEVKYLEHEAG

-297 SIEELNH
+297 SIDELNH
-304 SAMAWA
+304 AAMNWA
-310 EAYNANLIPGQDTRL
+310 EAYNANRLPGQDTRL
-325 RRAGLS
+325 RRIGLS
-331 EPASRQGLWQR
+331 EPVSRQSLWQH
-342 IKEEQLRILPP
+342 ITAEQLRTLPSIE
-353 VDVCKALMAS
+353 VCQALMAS
-363 RKQERQVRPDLTISF
+363 REQERQVKADLTISF
-378 KHPQAE
+378 KHPQAD
-384 SSQIYNLKG
+384 SSLIYSLKG
-393 LDGITVKD
+393 LDGIAVKD
-401 KVCVKALV
+401 KVSVRSLV

-425 TLIYRV
+425 ALIYRV
-431 EPDRNYDEFGQQL
+431 EPDRNFDKFGQRL
-444 DAPVIGEEFKS
+444 DAPVIGEEYKS
-455 KADTEIEQA
+455 KGNTEIEQA
-464 AKAMDSVAYPDMNEN
+464 AKAMDQVAYPNMTED

-494 KLNTLSYLDDIEHPL
+494 QLNTLSYLDDINHPA
-509 YIASSRK
+509 YFEQK
-516 GSEIATPEHLKP
+516 GNEIETPEHLKP
-528 APTTLTL
+528 ATTTLTL
-535 TAALIR
+535 TAALMR
-541 ITSAIGRRLT
+541 ITSSIGRRLT

-559 ASYQDGIPEESL
+559 VRYQDGVPEDSL
-571 NFIIQSFTQPVEI
+571 DSLIRTFTTPVAI
-584 AACNGTTGLRIVK
+584 GDGTTGFRSVK

>member
-1 MITPNIRDYLNDI
+1 MITPSIRDYLNNI
-14 AIKLDKVGHG
+14 AKKLDSVGHG
-24 QRGVILDEAQAFL
+24 QRGPILNEAQEFL
-37 GYSRQ
+37 GFSRQ

-61 ADKGKMSV
+61 ADKGRMTV
-69 SSDSLLALAT
+69 SSESLLALAA
-79 MSRESMR
+79 MNRESIR

-125 NVKAQ
+125 NVNAQ
-130 QVANPVQSLRALHPN
+130 KVANPVQSLRALHPN

-198 MIIPWYVEAA
+198 IIIPWYVEAA

-222 WGKQDNRL
+222 WSKRDGRL

-238 YWDKGSANTS
+238 YWDKGSANTA
-248 SAIKSL
+248 SAIKNL
-254 LDNLEVKYLEHEAG
+254 LDHLEVKYLEHEAG

-283 ETQFESRLKFQPVS
+283 ETQFESRLKFQPVN
-297 SIEELNH
+297 SIDELND
-304 SAMAWA
+304 AAIKWA
-310 EAYNANLIPGQDTRL
+310 EAYNSNMLPGQDTRL
-325 RRAGLS
+325 HRTGLS
-331 EPASRQGLWQR
+331 EPVSRQSLWQH
-342 IKEEQLRILPP
+342 ITAEQLRTLPSIE
-353 VDVCKALMAS
+353 VCQALMAS
-363 RKQERQVRPDLTISF
+363 REQERQVKADLTITF
-378 KHPQAE
+378 RHPQAE
-384 SSQIYNLKG
+384 SSLIYSLKG
-393 LDGITVKD
+393 LHGIAVKD
-401 KVCVKALV
+401 KVSVRSLV

-425 TLIYRV
+425 ALIYRV
-431 EPDRNYDEFGQQL
+431 EPDRNFDKFGQRL
-444 DAPVIGEEFKS
+444 DAPVIGEEYKS
-455 KADTEIEQA
+455 KGNTEIEQA
-464 AKAMDSVAYPDMNEN
+464 AKAMDQVAYPDMTED

-494 KLNTLSYLDDIEHPL
+494 KLNTLSYLEDINHPA
-509 YIASSRK
+509 YFEQK
-516 GSEIATPEHLKP
+516 GSEIDTPKHLKP
-528 APTTLTL
+528 ATTTLTL
-535 TAALIR
+535 TAALMR
-541 ITSAIGRRLT
+541 ITCEIGRKLT

-559 ASYQDGIPEESL
+559 ARYKDGVPEDSL
-571 NFIIQSFTQPVEI
+571 DSLIHTFKTPI
-584 AACNGTTGLRIVK
+584 AVGEGTTGIFRSVK

>member
-1 MITPNIRDYLNDI
+1 MITPSIRDYLNNV
-14 AIKLDKVGHG
+14 AKKLDSVGHG
-24 QRGVILDEAQAFL
+24 QRGPILDEAQEFL
-37 GYSRQ
+37 GFSRQ

-61 ADKGKMSV
+61 TDKGKMTV

-79 MSRESMR
+79 MSRESVR

-161 NKQHIMRDRDFY
+161 NKQHIMRERDFY
-173 KNKLENYAKVKYK
+173 KNKLGNYAKVKYK

-198 MIIPWYVEAA
+198 VIIPWYVEAA

-222 WGKQDNRL
+222 WGKQDGRL
-230 FHGVPKLL
+230 FHGVPQLL

-248 SAIKSL
+248 SAIKNL
-254 LDNLEVKYLEHEAG
+254 LDHLEVKYLEHEAG

-283 ETQFESRLKFQPVS
+283 ETQFESRLKFQPAS
-297 SIEELNH
+297 NIEELNH
-304 SAMAWA
+304 AAMNWA
-310 EAYNANLIPGQDTRL
+310 EAYNANRLPGQDTRL
-325 RRAGLS
+325 RRIGLS
-331 EPASRQGLWQR
+331 EPVSRQSLWQH
-342 IKEEQLRILPP
+342 ITAEQLRTLPSIE
-353 VDVCKALMAS
+353 VCQALMAS
-363 RKQERQVRPDLTISF
+363 REQERQVKADLTISF
-378 KHPQAE
+378 KHPQSE
-384 SSQIYNLKG
+384 SSLVYSLKG
-393 LDGITVKD
+393 LDGIAVKD
-401 KVCVKALV
+401 KVSVRSLV

-425 TLIYRV
+425 SLIYRI
-431 EPDRNYDEFGQQL
+431 EPDRNFDKFGQRL
-444 DAPVIGEEFKS
+444 DAPVIGEEYKS
-455 KADTEIEQA
+455 KGDTEIEQA
-464 AKAMDSVAYPDMNEN
+464 AKEMDQVAYPNMTED

-494 KLNTLSYLDDIEHPL
+494 KLNTLSYLEDINHPA
-509 YIASSRK
+509 YFEQK
-516 GSEIATPEHLKP
+516 GSEIDTPEHLKP
-528 APTTLTL
+528 ATTTLTL
-535 TAALIR
+535 TAALMR
-541 ITSAIGRRLT
+541 ITSEIGRKLT

-559 ASYQDGIPEESL
+559 VRYKDGVPEDSL
-571 NFIIQSFTQPVEI
+571 DSLIRTFTTPV
-584 AACNGTTGLRIVK
+584 AVGDGTTGFRSVK

>member
-1 MITPNIRDYLNDI
+1 MIAPNIREYLNNV
-14 AIKLDKVGHG
+14 AIKLDNVGHG
-24 QRGVILDEAQAFL
+24 QRGPILDEAQAFL

-42 TIYRQLKQVCGW
+42 TIYRLLKQVCGW

-61 ADKGKMSV
+61 TDKGKMTV
-69 SSDSLLALAT
+69 SSESLLALAT
-79 MSRESMR
+79 MSRESVR

-145 HVHEIDPS
+145 HAHEIDPS

-186 VWRYTLYDRASG
+186 VWRYTLYDKASG
-198 MIIPWYVEAA
+198 IIIPWYVEAA

-222 WGKQDNRL
+222 WGKQDGRL
-230 FHGVPKLL
+230 FHGVPQLL

-248 SAIKSL
+248 SAIKNL
-254 LDNLEVKYLEHEAG
+254 LDHLEVKYLEHEAG

-297 SIEELNH
+297 SIDELNH
-304 SAMAWA
+304 AAMNWA
-310 EAYNANLIPGQDTRL
+310 EAYNANRLPGQDTRL
-325 RRAGLS
+325 RRIGLS
-331 EPASRQGLWQR
+331 EPVSRQSLWQH
-342 IKEEQLRILPP
+342 ITAEQLRTLPSIE
-353 VDVCKALMAS
+353 VCQALMAS
-363 RKQERQVRPDLTISF
+363 REQERQVKADLTISF
-378 KHPQAE
+378 KHPQSE
-384 SSQIYNLKG
+384 SSLVYSLKG
-393 LDGITVKD
+393 LDGIAVKD
-401 KVCVKALV
+401 KVSVRSLV

-425 TLIYRV
+425 SLIYRI
-431 EPDRNYDEFGQQL
+431 EPDRNFDKFGQRL
-444 DAPVIGEEFKS
+444 DAPVIGEEYKS
-455 KADTEIEQA
+455 KGDTEIEQA
-464 AKAMDSVAYPDMNEN
+464 AKEMDQVAYPNMTED

-494 KLNTLSYLDDIEHPL
+494 KLNTLSYLDDINHPA
-509 YIASSRK
+509 YFEQK
-516 GSEIATPEHLKP
+516 GNEIETPEHLKP
-528 APTTLTL
+528 ATTTLTL
-535 TAALIR
+535 TAALMR
-541 ITSAIGRRLT
+541 ITSSIGRRLT

-559 ASYQDGIPEESL
+559 ARYQDGVPEGSL
-571 NFIIQSFTQPVEI
+571 DSLIRTFTTPV
-584 AACNGTTGLRIVK
+584 AVGDGTTGFRSVK

>member
-1 MITPNIRDYLNDI
+1 MIAPNIREYLNNV
-14 AIKLDKVGHG
+14 AIKLDNVGHG
-24 QRGVILDEAQAFL
+24 QRGPILDEAQAFL

-42 TIYRQLKQVCGW
+42 TIYRLLKQVCGW

-61 ADKGKMSV
+61 TDKGKMTV

-79 MSRESMR
+79 MSRESVR

-222 WGKQDNRL
+222 WSKQDGRL
-230 FHGVPKLL
+230 FHGVPQLL
-238 YWDKGSANTS
+238 YWDKGSSNTS
-248 SAIKSL
+248 SAIKNL
-254 LDNLEVKYLEHEAG
+254 LDHLEVKYLEHEAG

-297 SIEELNH
+297 SIDELNH
-304 SAMAWA
+304 AAMNWA
-310 EAYNANLIPGQDTRL
+310 EAYNANRLPGQDTRL
-325 RRAGLS
+325 RRIGLA
-331 EPASRQGLWQR
+331 EPVSRQSLWQH
-342 IKEEQLRILPP
+342 ITAEQLRILPS
-353 VDVCKALMAS
+353 VEICQALMAS
-363 RKQERQVRPDLTISF
+363 REQERQVKADLTISF
-378 KHPQAE
+378 KHPQAD
-384 SSQIYNLKG
+384 SSLIYSLKG

-401 KVCVKALV
+401 KVSVRSLV

-425 TLIYRV
+425 ALIYRV
-431 EPDRNYDEFGQQL
+431 DPDCNFDKFGQRL
-444 DAPVIGEEFKS
+444 DAPVIGEEYKS
-455 KADTEIEQA
+455 KGDTEIEQA
-464 AKAMDSVAYPDMNEN
+464 TKAMDQVAYPNMTED

-494 KLNTLSYLDDIEHPL
+494 QLNTLSYLEDINHPA
-509 YIASSRK
+509 YFEQK
-516 GSEIATPEHLKP
+516 GNEIETPEHLKP
-528 APTTLTL
+528 ATTTLTL
-535 TAALIR
+535 TAALMR
-541 ITSAIGRRLT
+541 ITSSIGRRLT

-559 ASYQDGIPEESL
+559 ARYQDGVPEDSLESL
-571 NFIIQSFTQPVEI
+571 IRTFTTPVTAI
-584 AACNGTTGLRIVK
+584 ADGTTGFRSVK

>member
-1 MITPNIRDYLNDI
+1 MIAPNIREYLNKV
-14 AIKLDKVGHG
+14 AVKLDNVSHG

-69 SSDSLLALAT
+69 SSDSLLAIAT
-79 MSRESMR
+79 MSRESVR

-130 QVANPVQSLRALHPN
+130 KVANPVQSLRALHPN

-198 MIIPWYVEAA
+198 IIIPWYVEAA

-222 WGKQDNRL
+222 WGKQDGRL
-230 FHGVPKLL
+230 FHGVPQLL

-248 SAIKSL
+248 SAIKNL
-254 LDNLEVKYLEHEAG
+254 LDHLEVKYLEHEAG

-297 SIEELNH
+297 SIDELNH
-304 SAMAWA
+304 AAMNWA
-310 EAYNANLIPGQDTRL
+310 EAYNANRLPGQDTRL
-325 RRAGLS
+325 RRIGLS
-331 EPASRQGLWQR
+331 EPVSRQSLWQH
-342 IKEEQLRILPP
+342 ITAEQLRTLPSIE
-353 VDVCKALMAS
+353 VCQALMAS
-363 RKQERQVRPDLTISF
+363 REQERQVKADLTISF
-378 KHPQAE
+378 KHPQSE
-384 SSQIYNLKG
+384 SSLVYSLKG
-393 LDGITVKD
+393 LDGIAVKD
-401 KVCVKALV
+401 KVSVRSLV

-425 TLIYRV
+425 ALIYRV
-431 EPDRNYDEFGQQL
+431 EPNRNYDQFGQCL
-444 DAPVIGEEFKS
+444 DAPAIGEEYKS
-455 KADTEIEQA
+455 KGDTEIEQA
-464 AKAMDSVAYPDMNEN
+464 AKAMDQVAYPDMNDD

-494 KLNTLSYLDDIEHPL
+494 KLNTLDYLDDIEHPTYL
-509 YIASSRK
+509 ASAKK
-516 GSEIATPEHLKP
+516 GNEIETPEHLKP
-528 APTTLTL
+528 ATTTLTL
-535 TAALIR
+535 TAALMR
-541 ITSAIGRRLT
+541 ITSSIGRRLT
-551 TDENKWLS
+551 IDENKWLS
-559 ASYQDGIPEESL
+559 ARYQDGVPEDSL
-571 NFIIQSFTQPVEI
+571 ASLIRTFTTPV
-584 AACNGTTGLRIVK
+584 AVADGTTGLRIVK

>member
-1 MITPNIRDYLNDI
+1 MITPSIRDYLNNV
-14 AIKLDKVGHG
+14 AKKLDSVGHG
-24 QRGVILDEAQAFL
+24 QRGPILDEAQEFL
-37 GYSRQ
+37 GFSRQ

-61 ADKGKMSV
+61 TDKGKMTV

-79 MSRESMR
+79 MSRESVR

-161 NKQHIMRDRDFY
+161 NKQHIMRERDFY

-198 MIIPWYVEAA
+198 VIIPWYVEAA

-222 WGKQDNRL
+222 WGKQDGRL
-230 FHGVPKLL
+230 FHGVPQLL

-248 SAIKSL
+248 SAIKNL
-254 LDNLEVKYLEHEAG
+254 LDHLEVKYLEHEAG

-297 SIEELNH
+297 NIEELNH
-304 SAMAWA
+304 AAMNWA
-310 EAYNANLIPGQDTRL
+310 EAYNANRLPGQDTRL
-325 RRAGLS
+325 RRIGLS
-331 EPASRQGLWQR
+331 EPVSRQSLWQY
-342 IKEEQLRILPP
+342 ITAEQLRTLPSIE
-353 VDVCKALMAS
+353 VCQALMAS
-363 RKQERQVRPDLTISF
+363 REQERQVKSDLTISF
-378 KHPQAE
+378 KHPQSE
-384 SSQIYNLKG
+384 SSLVYSLKG
-393 LDGITVKD
+393 LDGIAVKD
-401 KVCVKALV
+401 KVSVRSLV

-425 TLIYRV
+425 ALIYRV
-431 EPDRNYDEFGQQL
+431 EPDRNFDKFGQRL
-444 DAPVIGEEFKS
+444 DAPVIGEEYKS
-455 KADTEIEQA
+455 KGDTEIEQA
-464 AKAMDSVAYPDMNEN
+464 AKAMDQVAYPNMTED
-479 EIKKAKQKQVAPFGG
+479 EIKKAKQKQLAPFGG
-494 KLNTLSYLDDIEHPL
+494 ELNTLSYLDDINHPA
-509 YIASSRK
+509 YFEQK
-516 GSEIATPEHLKP
+516 GNEIKTPEHLKP
-528 APTTLTL
+528 STSTLTL
-535 TAALIR
+535 TAALMR
-541 ITSAIGRRLT
+541 ITSEIGRKLT

-559 ASYQDGIPEESL
+559 ARYKDGVPEDSL
-571 NFIIQSFTQPVEI
+571 DSLIHTFKTPV
-584 AACNGTTGLRIVK
+584 AKGDGTTGIFRSIK

>member
-1 MITPNIRDYLNDI
+1 MITPSIRDYLNNV
-14 AIKLDKVGHG
+14 AKKLDSVGHG
-24 QRGVILDEAQAFL
+24 QRGPILNEAQEFL
-37 GYSRQ
+37 GFSRQ
-42 TIYRQLKQVCGW
+42 TIYRHLKQVCGW

-61 ADKGKMSV
+61 VDKGKMTV
-69 SSDSLLALAT
+69 SSESLLALAA
-79 MSRESMR
+79 MNRESIR

-125 NVKAQ
+125 NVNAQ
-130 QVANPVQSLRALHPN
+130 KVANPVQSLRALHPN

-198 MIIPWYVEAA
+198 IIIPWYVEAA

-222 WGKQDNRL
+222 WGKQDGRL

-248 SAIKSL
+248 SAIKNL
-254 LDNLEVKYLEHEAG
+254 LDHLEVKYEAHEAG

-283 ETQFESRLKFQPVS
+283 ETQFESRLKFQPVN
-297 SIEELNH
+297 SINELNDA
-304 SAMAWA
+304 AMKWA
-310 EAYNANLIPGQDTRL
+310 EAYNSNRLPGQDTRL
-325 RRAGLS
+325 HRAGLS
-331 EPASRQGLWQR
+331 EPVSRQSLWQH
-342 IKEEQLRILPP
+342 ITAEQLRTLPSIE
-353 VDVCKALMAS
+353 VCQALMAS
-363 RKQERQVRPDLTISF
+363 REQERQVKADLTISF
-378 KHPQAE
+378 KHPQAD
-384 SSQIYNLKG
+384 SSLIYSLKG
-393 LDGITVKD
+393 LDGIAVKD
-401 KVCVKALV
+401 KVSVRSLV

-425 TLIYRV
+425 ALIYRV
-431 EPDRNYDEFGQQL
+431 EPDRNYDQFGQHL
-444 DAPVIGEEFKS
+444 DAPVIGEEYKS
-455 KADTEIEQA
+455 KGDTKIEQA
-464 AKAMDSVAYPDMNEN
+464 AKAMDQVAYPDMTED

-494 KLNTLSYLDDIEHPL
+494 KLNTLSYLEDINHPA
-509 YIASSRK
+509 YFEQK
-516 GSEIATPEHLKP
+516 GSEIDTPEHLKP
-528 APTTLTL
+528 ATTTLTL
-535 TAALIR
+535 TAALMR
-541 ITSAIGRRLT
+541 ITSEIGRKLT

-559 ASYQDGIPEESL
+559 ARYNDGVPEDSL
-571 NFIIQSFTQPVEI
+571 DSLIHTFKTPI
-584 AACNGTTGLRIVK
+584 AVGDGTTGIFRSVK

>member
-1 MITPNIRDYLNDI
+1 MIAPNIREYLNNV
-14 AIKLDKVGHG
+14 AIKLDNVGHG
-24 QRGVILDEAQAFL
+24 QRGPILDEAQAFL

-42 TIYRQLKQVCGW
+42 TIYRLLKQVCGW

-61 ADKGKMSV
+61 TDKGKMTV
-69 SSDSLLALAT
+69 SSESLLALAT
-79 MSRESMR
+79 MSRESVR

-161 NKQHIMRDRDFY
+161 NKQHIMRERDFY
-173 KNKLENYAKVKYK
+173 KNKLKNYAKVKYK

-222 WGKQDNRL
+222 WGKQDGRL

-248 SAIKSL
+248 SAIKNL
-254 LDNLEVKYLEHEAG
+254 LDHLEVKYLEHEAG

-297 SIEELNH
+297 SIDELNH
-304 SAMAWA
+304 AAMNWA
-310 EAYNANLIPGQDTRL
+310 EAYNANRLPGQDTRL
-325 RRAGLS
+325 RRIGLS
-331 EPASRQGLWQR
+331 EPVSRQALWQH
-342 IKEEQLRILPP
+342 ITAEQLRTLPSIE
-353 VDVCKALMAS
+353 VCQALMAS
-363 RKQERQVRPDLTISF
+363 REQERQVKSDLTISF
-378 KHPQAE
+378 RHPQADG
-384 SSQIYNLKG
+384 SLVYSLKG
-393 LDGITVKD
+393 LDGIAVKD
-401 KVCVKALV
+401 KVSVRALV
-409 YGDCAI
+409 YGDCAV

-425 TLIYRV
+425 SLIYRI
-431 EPDRNYDEFGQQL
+431 EPDRTFDKFGQRL
-444 DAPVIGEEFKS
+444 DAPVIGEEYKS
-455 KADTEIEQA
+455 KGNTEIEQA
-464 AKAMDSVAYPDMNEN
+464 AKAMDQVAYPDMTED

-494 KLNTLSYLDDIEHPL
+494 KLNTLDYLDDIEHPAYL
-509 YIASSRK
+509 ASAKK
-516 GSEIATPEHLKP
+516 GNEIETPEHLKP
-528 APTTLTL
+528 ATTTLTL
-535 TAALIR
+535 TAALMR
-541 ITSAIGRRLT
+541 ITSSIGRRLT

-559 ASYQDGIPEESL
+559 ARYQDGVPEDSL
-571 NFIIQSFTQPVEI
+571 DSLIRTFTTPVVVG
-584 AACNGTTGLRIVK
+584 NGTTGFRSVK

>member
-1 MITPNIRDYLNDI
+1 MITPSIRDYLNNV
-14 AIKLDKVGHG
+14 AKKLDSVGHG
-24 QRGVILDEAQAFL
+24 QRGPILDEAQEFL
-37 GYSRQ
+37 GFSRQ

-61 ADKGKMSV
+61 ADKGRMTV
-69 SSDSLLALAT
+69 SSESLLALAA
-79 MSRESMR
+79 MNRESIR

-125 NVKAQ
+125 NVNAQ
-130 QVANPVQSLRALHPN
+130 KVANPVQSLRALHPN

-222 WGKQDNRL
+222 WGKQDGRL

-248 SAIKSL
+248 SAIKNL
-254 LDNLEVKYLEHEAG
+254 LDHLEVKYLEHEAG

-283 ETQFESRLKFQPVS
+283 ETQFESRLKFQPIS

-304 SAMAWA
+304 AAMNWA
-310 EAYNANLIPGQDTRL
+310 EAYNANRLPGQDTRL
-325 RRAGLS
+325 RRIGLS
-331 EPASRQGLWQR
+331 EPVSRQTLWQH
-342 IKEEQLRILPP
+342 ITAEQLRILPA

-363 RKQERQVRPDLTISF
+363 REQERQVKADLTISF
-378 KHPQAE
+378 KHPQAD
-384 SSQIYNLKG
+384 SSLIYSLKG
-393 LDGITVKD
+393 LDGIAVKD
-401 KVCVKALV
+401 KVSVRSLV

-425 TLIYRV
+425 ALIYRV
-431 EPDRNYDEFGQQL
+431 EPDRNFDKFGQRL
-444 DAPVIGEEFKS
+444 DAPAIGEEYKS
-455 KADTEIEQA
+455 KGDTEIEQA
-464 AKAMDSVAYPDMNEN
+464 AKAMDQVAYPDMTED

-494 KLNTLSYLDDIEHPL
+494 KLNTLSYLEDINHPA
-509 YIASSRK
+509 YFEQK
-516 GSEIATPEHLKP
+516 GSEIDTPEHLKP
-528 APTTLTL
+528 ATTTLTL
-535 TAALIR
+535 TAALMR
-541 ITSAIGRRLT
+541 ITSEIGRKLT

-559 ASYQDGIPEESL
+559 ARYNDGVPEDSL
-571 NFIIQSFTQPVEI
+571 DSLIHTFKTPI
-584 AACNGTTGLRIVK
+584 AVGDGTTGIFRSVK

>member
-1 MITPNIRDYLNDI
+1 MIAPNIREYLNNV
-14 AIKLDKVGHG
+14 AIKLDNVGHG
-24 QRGVILDEAQAFL
+24 QRGPILDEAQAFL

-42 TIYRQLKQVCGW
+42 TIYRLLKQVCGW

-61 ADKGKMSV
+61 TDKGKMTV
-69 SSDSLLALAT
+69 SSESLLALAT
-79 MSRESMR
+79 MSRESVR

-113 ATLNRLMRQRKL
+113 AKLNRLMRQRKL

-145 HVHEIDPS
+145 HAHEIDPS

-186 VWRYTLYDRASG
+186 VWRYTLYDKASG
-198 MIIPWYVEAA
+198 IIIPWYVEAA

-222 WGKQDNRL
+222 WGKQDGRL
-230 FHGVPKLL
+230 FHGVPQLL

-248 SAIKSL
+248 SAIKNL
-254 LDNLEVKYLEHEAG
+254 LDHLEVKYLEHEAG

-297 SIEELNH
+297 SIDELNH
-304 SAMAWA
+304 AAMNWA
-310 EAYNANLIPGQDTRL
+310 EAYNANRLPGQDTRL
-325 RRAGLS
+325 RRIGLS
-331 EPASRQGLWQR
+331 EPVSRQSLWQH
-342 IKEEQLRILPP
+342 ITAEQLRTLPSIE
-353 VDVCKALMAS
+353 VCQALMAS
-363 RKQERQVRPDLTISF
+363 REQERQVKADLTISF
-378 KHPQAE
+378 KHPQSE
-384 SSQIYNLKG
+384 SSLVYSLKG
-393 LDGITVKD
+393 LDGIAVKD
-401 KVCVKALV
+401 KVSVRSLV

-425 TLIYRV
+425 SLIYRI
-431 EPDRNYDEFGQQL
+431 EPDRNFDKFGQRL
-444 DAPVIGEEFKS
+444 DAPVIGEEYKS
-455 KADTEIEQA
+455 KGDTEIEQA
-464 AKAMDSVAYPDMNEN
+464 AKEMDQVAYPNMTED

-494 KLNTLSYLDDIEHPL
+494 KLNTLSYLDDINHPA
-509 YIASSRK
+509 YFEQK
-516 GSEIATPEHLKP
+516 GNEIETPEHLKP
-528 APTTLTL
+528 ATTTLTL
-535 TAALIR
+535 TAALMR
-541 ITSAIGRRLT
+541 ITSSIGRRLT

-559 ASYQDGIPEESL
+559 ARYQDGVPEDSL
-571 NFIIQSFTQPVEI
+571 DSLIRTFTTPV
-584 AACNGTTGLRIVK
+584 AVGDGTTGFRSVK

>member
-1 MITPNIRDYLNDI
+1 MITPSIRDYLNNI
-14 AIKLDKVGHG
+14 AKKLDSVGHG
-24 QRGVILDEAQAFL
+24 QRGPILNEAQEFL
-37 GYSRQ
+37 GFSRQ

-61 ADKGKMSV
+61 ADKGRMTV
-69 SSDSLLALAT
+69 SSESLLALAA
-79 MSRESMR
+79 MNRESIR

-125 NVKAQ
+125 NVNAQ
-130 QVANPVQSLRALHPN
+130 KVANPVQSLRALHPN

-198 MIIPWYVEAA
+198 IIIPWYVEAS

-222 WGKQDNRL
+222 WGKQDGRL
-230 FHGVPKLL
+230 FHGVPQLL

-248 SAIKSL
+248 SAIKNL
-254 LDNLEVKYLEHEAG
+254 LNHLEVKYLEHEAG

-283 ETQFESRLKFQPVS
+283 ETQFESRLKFQPVN
-297 SIEELNH
+297 SINELNDA
-304 SAMAWA
+304 AMKWA
-310 EAYNANLIPGQDTRL
+310 EAYNANRLPGQDTRL
-325 RRAGLS
+325 RRIGLS
-331 EPASRQGLWQR
+331 EPVSRQTLWQH
-342 IKEEQLRILPP
+342 ITAEQLRILPP

-363 RKQERQVRPDLTISF
+363 REQERQVKSDLTISF
-378 KHPQAE
+378 KHPQAD
-384 SSQIYNLKG
+384 SSLIYSLKG
-393 LDGITVKD
+393 LDGIAVKD
-401 KVCVKALV
+401 KVSVRSLV

-425 TLIYRV
+425 ALIYRV
-431 EPDRNYDEFGQQL
+431 EPDRNFDKFGQRL
-444 DAPVIGEEFKS
+444 DAPVIGEEYKS
-455 KADTEIEQA
+455 KGDTEIEQA
-464 AKAMDSVAYPDMNEN
+464 AKAMDQVAYPDMTED

-494 KLNTLSYLDDIEHPL
+494 KLNTLSYLEDINHPA
-509 YIASSRK
+509 YFEQK
-516 GSEIATPEHLKP
+516 GSEIDTPEHLKP
-528 APTTLTL
+528 ATTTLTL
-535 TAALIR
+535 TAALMR
-541 ITSAIGRRLT
+541 ITSEIGRKLT

-559 ASYQDGIPEESL
+559 ARYNDGVPEDSL
-571 NFIIQSFTQPVEI
+571 DSLIHTFKTPI
-584 AACNGTTGLRIVK
+584 AVGDGTTGIFRSVK